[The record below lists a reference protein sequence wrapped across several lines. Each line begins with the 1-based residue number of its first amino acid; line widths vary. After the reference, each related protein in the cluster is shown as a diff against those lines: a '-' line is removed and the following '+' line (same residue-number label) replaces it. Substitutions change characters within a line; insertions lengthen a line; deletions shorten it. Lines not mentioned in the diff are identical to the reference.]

1 MRVLNVAEKPSVAKA
16 ISEILSQGHCSKV
29 GGLRGLI
36 CGESWAD
43 GPPLEP
49 NEAHPDC
56 SLIIC
61 SLLIP
66 LLLRPARRPVAV
78 QSDFRVRLH
87 PERRP

>member
-49 NEAHPDC
+49 SEAHPVY
-56 SLIIC
+56 SLTHLFSVDSAAAAASAGASRSTIRF
-61 SLLIP
+61 SSSATP
-66 LLLRPARRPVAV
+66 
-78 QSDFRVRLH
+78 
-87 PERRP
+87 